1 MPALGDAAGWASLVA
16 KLPLTGMTRQMA
28 EHCALLS
35 VEGGKV
41 TLSLDPAFENLRNPK
56 WEQGLQQAL
65 SVYLGGEVRLS
76 IDGGTADAATPV
88 QLKKEQAAADQQTA
102 EASIAGDE
110 ALHSILE
117 HFDGTIQPGSVK
129 PVSPVSASD

>member
-1 MPALGDAAGWASLVA
+1 MPPPGDAAGWATLVA

-35 VEGGKV
+35 VEGGAV

-65 SVYLGGEVRLS
+65 AVYLGSEVRLCV
-76 IDGGTADAATPV
+76 DGGDPVAATPV
-88 QLKKEQAAADQQTA
+88 QLKKEQAAAQQQAA
-102 EASIAGDE
+102 EAAIAGDE

-117 HFDGTIQPGSVK
+117 HFDGAIQPGSVK
-129 PVSPVSASD
+129 PV

>member
-1 MPALGDAAGWASLVA
+1 MPAPGDAAGWASLVA

-28 EHCALLS
+28 EHCALIN
-35 VEGGKV
+35 VQAGNV
-41 TLSLDPAFENLRNPK
+41 QLSLDPAFENLRNPK

-65 SVYLGGEVRLS
+65 GVYLGGNVRLT
-76 IDGGTADAATPV
+76 IDGGASDAATPV
-88 QLKKEQAAADQQTA
+88 QLRKEQAAADQQAA
-102 EASIAGDE
+102 EQSIAGDE

-129 PVSPVSASD
+129 PV